1 MSLNTI
7 RSYALSVF
15 ALLVVVFFL
24 PFQQDFFTTSKWYL
38 VGFFALLLLLTSLGD
53 FLLSKKATWKKREFD
68 TPFTLFIVAGVLSV
82 LFGSTNKVQA
92 LINPQFGLLMFVFLF
107 IIYYYI
113 SRSHK
118 KLPHGGTVLAAF
130 SVLFSITV
138 LVETVPFLTAL
149 LPSALQKFQNIT
161 LAGTLID
168 ALIFLGLVS
177 VISLSHLLKKDDDT
191 EKNIASFVG
200 FVVTTLTAIVLLFTL
215 VKNNSILAYCIFWSR
230 N

>member
-92 LINPQFGLLMFVFLF
+92 LINPQFGLLMFVF
-107 IIYYYI
+107 
-113 SRSHK
+113 
-118 KLPHGGTVLAAF
+118 
-130 SVLFSITV
+130 
-138 LVETVPFLTAL
+138 
-149 LPSALQKFQNIT
+149 
-161 LAGTLID
+161 
-168 ALIFLGLVS
+168 
-177 VISLSHLLKKDDDT
+177 
-191 EKNIASFVG
+191 
-200 FVVTTLTAIVLLFTL
+200 
-215 VKNNSILAYCIFWSR
+215 
-230 N
+230 